1 MADTVA
7 QLSSDTKIAIS
18 LKKLQGKAHT
28 KTENELYNE
37 GLPSGIT
44 MDSSTVFG
52 ETPPISPN
60 TTVGDLTNGVVEKV
74 RLTCTFIAGSDT
86 PNGKHGFK
94 LSLPTDYETTSNNP
108 KKGTGP
114 FLNGAEIVN
123 SNGQLQLVPPSFD
136 YRYEAVPYYGVLAS
150 LTSIPLA
157 DPRDWNLDYFNGVL
171 FQQDPP
177 ANPSEDPSYIDAYLY
192 IGKYLTT
199 VVSEAGGTTT
209 FTSLTDTPNDL
220 VGHAGKVVKVNSSE
234 NGLEFDIITMPTN
247 FVGDDGDDTVDN
259 EASGLVPAPVHGDAA
274 AGKYLK
280 ADGTWST
287 PPDTTYQSSDFDHD
301 QLTNYEAN
309 EHIDWTQATAGTID
323 PSNYTDTTYS
333 EFVGDDGDDAVD
345 NESAGLVPAPVHGD
359 AAAGKYLGA
368 DGTWSTPPD
377 TTYSPF
383 VGDDG
388 DNTVNNEASGLV
400 PAPSHGD
407 AAIGK
412 FLKADGTWAVPAGG
426 GGGGGGGAAATG
438 YDQYVLRVA
447 TQTNALTAVQIVG
460 LDTTN
465 VGAGASLSVY
475 LNGDLLMSG
484 SQAQVTDFSNQDPR
498 LPSTTNT
505 HYYVSSTDELTF
517 GFAMVPGDYVQVEK
531 LSFNANPPV
540 SSVTTQNGIK
550 QNANTGNI
558 VIEPN
563 YDGDIESII
572 KKAYDGTGIT
582 VDPDND
588 YLLLHD
594 VTDQQVKYIKANQVG
609 SGQAGVIGDAEDGDY
624 TDGLFQDFAPSTPT
638 GWAIDRFNELFKII
652 VPDPAPNLFYTN
664 CRDLTTNTG
673 NLLNS
678 STRWGPE
685 RRFDSARLS
694 FGESNTG
701 APKYADPSN
710 ASLMNPIDTNG
721 VYEPTTQ
728 GQNIRLGTYLRKP
741 IEVTYTKW
749 QGTWY
754 DPPPA
759 ERTPFPEDLRGPLND
774 SVTAEVYEN
783 GIINYRDRTFGNAD
797 IGTLQIYLNGSLIH
811 TSPGLDSFT
820 GRGDPHQLDAT
831 DDQLNRTNWDG
842 ANWSDSGFWKIST
855 DQPAKSDGGLLFPIF
870 QNRYAEWMID
880 ENDMRKGWNW
890 MKIVHSTPS
899 GDYTTNTIEWVVATD
914 RPDIQSTA
922 AGVFSNVVGSNIFYL
937 SGVKYFSDMAYDWGT
952 TVVNAYDGL
961 YSTTPIDF
969 NIGYGSLSTATDQNG
984 VDLLTQMPIVEPTE
998 DYTKTIIINS
1008 SGTFSYSSAGF
1019 PEAGL
1024 IDGSMDIDL
1033 RVYHPNGGE
1042 LISTAYTYTNPQMD
1056 RLEWS
1061 IQGFE
1066 DNIGASTLSGLLIWN
1081 PSSSNSETLE
1091 DFKSESYRQ
1100 EVGSYDT
1107 QADVWTGGDWVTPWD
1122 SQELLNGASAGHN
1135 TGLIQVSPGELKA
1148 PTNTTGVVNGNF
1160 EAVTNGP
1167 STNADYSG
1175 ITSGTRT
1182 YYRAFKKTDATP
1194 NRDIRFTFNGDATI
1208 ISNATPFPTN
1218 GNAIKVYVKI
1228 PGKTGWMDTSLQYS
1242 LGNEGDNDGAWV
1254 KAENNSISTD
1264 TYKYVSFGLTT
1275 IEQDEYVM
1283 LRIEADATWTGHL
1296 SSIQT
1301 KFGAS
1306 TGSETTVP
1314 DACLSLNCTSP
1325 NGVVAN
1331 LSFGTSLPI
1340 PASDPNHPYENVTQ
1354 TWSGNIDVN
1363 EQYSPYD
1370 KRKGVYGSFS
1380 QKVGIVNSG
1389 ENGDYQN
1396 FAQYAILYGNEGTI
1410 ELEVNGVTVHSIDL
1424 SSYTGAGIPGAG
1436 NATSLETTH
1445 DSSGFTDIS
1454 IARNVTWSDGIPDFR
1469 YFVRTMNYQIGP
1481 EHQRPGHNWVRVVHT
1496 GPAGG
1501 PYETNYMEWVV
1512 DPDSSLFDITNEEME
1527 NWTDTDIGTQS
1538 GIKYF
1543 QSPSS
1548 NLKFRAV
1555 GAYSNVYTTRA
1566 QAIGWRNLTRVSVD
1580 DWSINGPGIN
1590 NVTGLTLPL
1599 VEMPDVVTSI
1609 DSLDVTG
1616 SISWNGSS
1624 KVLPGPLGSNSNQS
1638 ASASA
1643 RVYHPLKTSGA
1654 NNYVDASTMAKSGFL
1669 IHPVFSDSS
1678 TSTNENFS
1686 GENYR
1691 ILSNTDFSLAG
1702 NISQGVWDSTI
1713 DLSGATNGY
1722 SDGLCL
1728 YNGNLVAPSNAGS
1741 DGDFRNIND
1750 GGSLQGPDS
1759 NVDYSGLAGN
1769 NERVYIRPFYNGTG
1783 QSKSRFDITISGVG
1797 VITSET
1803 QSDNTAGPLNATNFK
1818 MFVKIV
1824 EPGASPS
1831 TTGWLDCGEHSNSSV
1846 TDNSG
1851 CRYGALNNQL
1861 PVNIASTN
1869 SFEIIMPSGRDLNAA
1884 GSNLLLIKIVANDN
1898 WTGRITSLG
1907 ISL

>member
-52 ETPPISPN
+52 ETPPTNPN
-60 TTVGDLTNGVVEKV
+60 TSLGDVTNDIVEKV
-74 RLTCTFIAGSDT
+74 RLTCTFIPGSDT
-86 PNGKHGFK
+86 PDGKHGFK
-94 LSLPTDYETTSNNP
+94 LSLPSDYETTSNNP
-108 KKGTGP
+108 DRGTGA
-114 FLNGAEIVN
+114 FLNGADIVS

-136 YRYEAVPYYGVLAS
+136 YRYEAVPYYGTLATLS
-150 LTSIPLA
+150 SIPLA

-177 ANPSEDPSYIDAYLY
+177 ANTSEDPTYLDAYLY

-199 VVSEAGGTTT
+199 VVSEAGATIP
-209 FTSLTDTPNDL
+209 FTSLNDTPADFS
-220 VGHAGKVVKVNSSE
+220 GHAGKVVKVNSGE
-234 NGLEFDIITMPTN
+234 DGLEFDIISIPSN
-247 FVGDDGDDTVDN
+247 FVGDDGDNTVND
-259 EASGLVPAPVHGDAA
+259 EA
-274 AGKYLK
+274 
-280 ADGTWST
+280 
-287 PPDTTYQSSDFDHD
+287 
-301 QLTNYEAN
+301 
-309 EHIDWTQATAGTID
+309 
-323 PSNYTDTTYS
+323 
-333 EFVGDDGDDAVD
+333 
-345 NESAGLVPAPVHGD
+345 AGLVPAPVHGD

-388 DNTVNNEASGLV
+388 DNTINDEAAGLV

-426 GGGGGGGAAATG
+426 GGGGGGGANATG
-438 YDQYVLRVA
+438 YDQYVYRVA
-447 TQTNALTAVQIVG
+447 TQTNVLTPVQITG

-484 SQAQVTDFSNQDPR
+484 STAQVTDFSNQDPR

-517 GFAMVPGDYVQVEK
+517 GFAMVPGDYIQVEK
-531 LSFNANPPV
+531 LSFDANPPV

-550 QNANTGNI
+550 QNANTGNV

-588 YLLLHD
+588 FLLLHD

-652 VPDPAPNLFYTN
+652 APDPSPNLFYTN
-664 CRDLTTNTG
+664 CRDLTDNAG
-673 NLLNS
+673 NLLDS
-678 STRWGPE
+678 STRWGAE
-685 RRFDSARLS
+685 RRFKSAILS

-701 APKYADPSN
+701 SPKYADSTN
-710 ASLMNPIDTNG
+710 ASSMNPIDTNG
-721 VYEPTTQ
+721 VYESTTQ
-728 GQNIRLGTYLRKP
+728 GQNIRLGTYLRGTILP
-741 IEVTYTKW
+741 VYTKW
-749 QGTWY
+749 EGTWF
-754 DPPPA
+754 DPPPS
-759 ERTPFPEDLRGPLND
+759 EPPSFPDDLRGPLND
-774 SVTAEVYEN
+774 SVTADVYEN

-797 IGTLQIYLNGSLIH
+797 IGTLKINLNGSLIH
-811 TSPGLDSFT
+811 TSPGLDSFA
-820 GRGDPHQLDAT
+820 GRGDPHQLDST
-831 DDQLNRTNWDG
+831 DDPLNRTNWDG
-842 ANWSDSGFWKIST
+842 ANWSDSGFWKVST
-855 DQPAKSDGGLLFPIF
+855 DQPAKSDGGLLWPIF
-870 QNRYAEWMID
+870 QNRYAEWLIHP
-880 ENDMRKGWNW
+880 NDMRKGWNW
-890 MKIVHSTPS
+890 LKIEHSTPS
-899 GDYTTNTIEWVVATD
+899 GDYVTNTIEWMVISD
-914 RPDIQSTA
+914 EPDIASTT
-922 AGVFSNVVGSNIFYL
+922 AGTFSNIVGSNIFYL
-937 SGVKYFSDMAYDWGT
+937 SGVKYFADMTYDWGT
-952 TVVNAYDGL
+952 TVVNAYDGV

-969 NIGYGSLSTATDQNG
+969 NVDYGAFTSAVDQNG
-984 VDLLTQMPIVEPTE
+984 VDLLTQMPTIGAGE
-998 DYTKTIIINS
+998 DYTKSINVTS
-1008 SGTFSYSSAGF
+1008 SGAFSYTSASF
-1019 PEAGL
+1019 PTAGL
-1024 IDGSMDIDL
+1024 INGSVDVYL
-1033 RVYHPNGGE
+1033 RVYHPNVGP
-1042 LISTAYTYTNPQMD
+1042 IVNTDYTFTNSQLD
-1056 RLEWS
+1056 RREWS
-1061 IQGFE
+1061 IRGYE
-1066 DNIGASTLSGLLIWN
+1066 DVGASTLSGLLVWD
-1081 PSSSNSETLE
+1081 PTSSNSEILE
-1091 DFKSESYRQ
+1091 DFKSESHRQ
-1100 EVGSYDT
+1100 QAGAYDA
-1107 QADVWTGGDWVTPWD
+1107 QADVWSSGNWTTPWD
-1122 SQELLNGASAGHN
+1122 SQELLDGASAGHN
-1135 TGLIQVSPGELKA
+1135 TGLIQVSPGELRA
-1148 PTNTTGVVNGNF
+1148 PTNTTGVTAGDF
-1160 EAVTNGP
+1160 AGVTNGP
-1167 STNADYSG
+1167 SSNADYSG
-1175 ITSGTRT
+1175 ITSGIRT
-1182 YYRAFKKTDATP
+1182 YYRAFKNTGVAQ
-1194 NRDIRFTFNGDATI
+1194 RDIRFTFAGDASI

-1218 GNAIKVYVKI
+1218 ANAIRVYVKI

-1242 LGNEGDNDGAWV
+1242 LGNNGDNDGAWV
-1254 KAENNSISTD
+1254 LAENNSISTE
-1264 TYKYVSFGLTT
+1264 TFKYVSFGLTT
-1275 IEQDEYVM
+1275 IDQNEYII

-1306 TGSETTVP
+1306 TGSQTTVP

-1325 NGVVAN
+1325 NGVDAN

-1340 PASDPNHPYENVTQ
+1340 PASDPNHPYENVAQ

-1363 EQYSPYD
+1363 GQYSPYD

-1380 QKVGIVNSG
+1380 QKVGIVNSD

-1396 FAQYAILYGNEGTI
+1396 FTQYAILYGDEGTI
-1410 ELEVNGVTVHSIDL
+1410 ELEVNGVAVHSVDL

-1445 DSSGFTDIS
+1445 NSSGFTNIS

-1501 PYETNYMEWVV
+1501 PYSTNYMEWVV
-1512 DPDSSLFDITNEEME
+1512 DPDSSTFDITNEEME

-1555 GAYSNVYTTRA
+1555 GAHSNVYTTRT
-1566 QAIGWRNLTRVSVD
+1566 QAIGWRSLTRVSVD
-1580 DWSINGPGIN
+1580 DWSINGAGIN
-1590 NVTGLTLPL
+1590 NVTGLTLSL
-1599 VEMPDVVTSI
+1599 VEMPDVATSI
-1609 DSLDVTG
+1609 GSLDVTG

-1624 KVLPGPLGSNSNQS
+1624 KVLPGSLGSNSNQS

-1643 RVYHPLKTSGA
+1643 RVYHPLKTSGT
-1654 NNYVDASTMAKSGFL
+1654 NNYVDASTMTKSGFL
-1669 IHPVFSDSS
+1669 IHPAFSDSS
-1678 TSTNENFS
+1678 SSINENFS

-1691 ILSNTDFSLAG
+1691 ILSNTDFSLAS
-1702 NISQGVWDSTI
+1702 NISQGVWDTTI
-1713 DLSGATNGY
+1713 DLSSATNGY

-1728 YNGNLVAPSNAGS
+1728 YNGNLVAPANAGS
-1741 DGDFRNIND
+1741 NGDFRNIDD
-1750 GGSLQGPDS
+1750 GGALQGPDS
-1759 NVDYSGLAGN
+1759 NVNYSNLSGN

-1783 QSKSRFDITISGVG
+1783 QSKSRFDITISGIG
-1797 VITSET
+1797 VLTSET
-1803 QSDNTAGPLNATNFK
+1803 QSDNTAGPLSATNFK

-1824 EPGASPS
+1824 EPSASPA

-1884 GSNLLLIKIVANDN
+1884 GSNLLLIKIVANDD